1 MVASNL
7 HLGAVMIDAGI
18 FLIFPLC
25 MAVAA
30 FSDLFTMTIPNRVSI
45 ILLGSFL
52 LIVPFVGLTPSAIGM
67 HFVGALIVF
76 AACFAFFALNVM
88 GGGDAKLLSAA
99 ALWFGFDQ
107 SLMLFA
113 VYVSVIGGMMTM
125 LILAMRSRTDVF
137 AAIGVPVPQSL
148 MHAKKIPYGIAIG
161 IGGFL
166 AYPSSPLVMAAL
178 NQHG

>member
-1 MVASNL
+1 MV
-7 HLGAVMIDAGI
+7 DAGI

-30 FSDLFTMTIPNRVSI
+30 FSDLFTMTIPNRVSM
-45 ILLGSFL
+45 ILLGAFV
-52 LIVPFVGLTPSAIGM
+52 LIVPFVGLTPSVIGM
-67 HFVGALIVF
+67 HVVGALIVF
-76 AACFAFFALNVM
+76 VACFACFALNVM

-107 SLMLFA
+107 SLLVFA
-113 VYVSVIGGMMTM
+113 VYVSVIGGLMTM
-125 LILAMRSRTDVF
+125 LILAMRSSADVF
-137 AAIGVPVPQSL
+137 AAIGMPMPRSL

-166 AYPSSPLVMAAL
+166 AYPSSPLMMLAL
-178 NQHG
+178 NQQS

>member
-1 MVASNL
+1 
-7 HLGAVMIDAGI
+7 MIDAGI

-30 FSDLFTMTIPNRVSI
+30 FSDLFTMTIPNRVSV
-45 ILLGSFL
+45 ILLGAFA
-52 LIVPFVGLTPSAIGM
+52 LIVPFVGLTPSVVGM
-67 HFVGALIVF
+67 HLIAAGIVF
-76 AACFAFFALNVM
+76 VACFAFFALNVM

-99 ALWFGFDQ
+99 ALWFGYDQ
-107 SLMLFA
+107 SLLLFA

-125 LILAMRSRTDVF
+125 LILAMRANAHVF
-137 AAIGVPVPQSL
+137 AAIGMPVPRSL

-166 AYPSSPLVMAAL
+166 AYPSSPLMMAVL
-178 NQHG
+178 DQHF

>member
-1 MVASNL
+1 
-7 HLGAVMIDAGI
+7 MIDAGI

-45 ILLGSFL
+45 ILLGSFV
-52 LIVPFVGLTPSAIGM
+52 LIIPFVGFTPSAIGM
-67 HFVGALIVF
+67 HFVGALLVF
-76 AACFAFFALNVM
+76 AVCFGLFALNIM

-107 SLMLFA
+107 PLMLFA
-113 VYVSVIGGMMTM
+113 IYVSIVGGMMTM
-125 LILAMRSRTDVF
+125 LIVAVRSRADVF
-137 AAIGVPVPQSL
+137 ASIGVPVPSTL
-148 MHAKKIPYGIAIG
+148 MHAKKIPYGVAIG

-166 AYPSSPLVMAAL
+166 AYPSSPIFLAAL
-178 NQHG
+178 YPAQ

>member
-1 MVASNL
+1 MV
-7 HLGAVMIDAGI
+7 DAGI

-30 FSDLFTMTIPNRVSI
+30 FSDLFTMTIPNRVSV
-45 ILLGSFL
+45 ILLGSFV
-52 LIVPFVGLTPSAIGM
+52 LIVPFVGLTPSVIGM

-107 SLMLFA
+107 SLLLFA

-125 LILAMRSRTDVF
+125 LILAMRSNASVF
-137 AAIGVPVPQSL
+137 AAIRVPIPDSF

-166 AYPSSPLVMAAL
+166 AFPSSPLVMAAL
-178 NQHG
+178 GQ

>member
-1 MVASNL
+1 
-7 HLGAVMIDAGI
+7 MIDAGI

-45 ILLGSFL
+45 ILIGAFL
-52 LIVPFVGLTPSAIGM
+52 LIVPFAGLTPPAIGM
-67 HFVGALIVF
+67 HFVGALVVF
-76 AACFAFFALNVM
+76 VACFAFFALNVM

-113 VYVSVIGGMMTM
+113 VYVSIIGGMMTM
-125 LILAMRSRTDVF
+125 LILAMRSSADVF
-137 AAIGVPVPQSL
+137 AAIGVPMPHSL

-166 AYPSSPLVMAAL
+166 AYPSSPLMMAAL
-178 NQHG
+178 HA

>member
-1 MVASNL
+1 MV
-7 HLGAVMIDAGI
+7 DAGI

-30 FSDLFTMTIPNRVSI
+30 LSDLFTMTIPNRVSI
-45 ILLGSFL
+45 ILAAAFV
-52 LIVPFVGLTPSAIGM
+52 LIVPFVGLPASVIGM
-67 HFVGALIVF
+67 HFVGALVVF

-107 SLMLFA
+107 SLLLFA

-125 LILAMRSRTDVF
+125 LILVMRSQADVF
-137 AAIGVPVPQSL
+137 AAIGMPVPHSL

-166 AYPSSPLVMAAL
+166 AYPSSPLMMAAL
-178 NQHG
+178 SQHS

>member
-1 MVASNL
+1 MV
-7 HLGAVMIDAGI
+7 DAGI

-30 FSDLFTMTIPNRVSI
+30 FSDLFTMTIPNRVSM
-45 ILLGSFL
+45 ILLGAFV
-52 LIVPFVGLTPSAIGM
+52 LIVPFVGLTPSVIGM
-67 HFVGALIVF
+67 HVVGAFIVF
-76 AACFAFFALNVM
+76 VACFACFALNVM

-107 SLMLFA
+107 SLLVFA
-113 VYVSVIGGMMTM
+113 VYVSVIGGLMTM
-125 LILAMRSRTDVF
+125 LILAMRSSADVF
-137 AAIGVPVPQSL
+137 AAIGMPMPRSL

-166 AYPSSPLVMAAL
+166 AYPSSPLIMLAL
-178 NQHG
+178 NQQS